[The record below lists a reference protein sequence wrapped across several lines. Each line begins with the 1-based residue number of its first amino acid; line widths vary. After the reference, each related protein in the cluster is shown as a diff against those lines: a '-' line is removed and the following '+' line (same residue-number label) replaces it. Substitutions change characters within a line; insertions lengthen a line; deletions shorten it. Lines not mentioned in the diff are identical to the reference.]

1 MRDFPRNLMTQHT
14 LFIEA
19 LCADW
24 REAGTVT
31 RNTPR
36 ADRIMEISRQL
47 NSTEEP
53 VSSSKSGGSDR

>member
-1 MRDFPRNLMTQHT
+1 MAQHNR
-14 LFIEA
+14 FIDA

-53 VSSSKSGGSDR
+53 VSSLKSGGSDR